1 MRTDLR
7 VKHDIEA
14 RRMAAEL
21 FEQGHGHRS
30 TAKALRI
37 PRQTVKQWRQIHRAL

>member
-1 MRTDLR
+1 MGGFLMRTDLR

-21 FEQGHGHRS
+21 FDQG
-30 TAKALRI
+30 A
-37 PRQTVKQWRQIHRAL
+37 